1 MNAQMSL
8 HRDFASSFAEGWKFV
23 STGTGDAVPWEEGKG
38 EKEGVN
44 WGSRWKHVQLRL
56 PTSALMANWPPDRK
70 PEIMQKGS
78 YLFRKKQAID
88 TSLYVLSLAW
98 YIPGT

>member
-8 HRDFASSFAEGWKFV
+8 NSDFASSFAEGWKFV

-44 WGSRWKHVQLRL
+44 WGSR
-56 PTSALMANWPPDRK
+56 
-70 PEIMQKGS
+70 
-78 YLFRKKQAID
+78 
-88 TSLYVLSLAW
+88 
-98 YIPGT
+98 

>member
-1 MNAQMSL
+1 M
-8 HRDFASSFAEGWKFV
+8 HV

-38 EKEGVN
+38 EKKGVN
-44 WGSRWKHVQLRL
+44 RGSMWKHVQLRL
-56 PTSALMANWPPDRK
+56 PTSALMASWSPDRK

-78 YLFRKKQAID
+78 CLFRKKQAID

-98 YIPGT
+98 CIFGT